1 MHRFFPNS
9 LAFCENGT
17 IRIQDGDGSTYGRV
31 EVCVGGLWGT
41 ICSDFWDYE
50 DASVVCRQLGHSP
63 YGKTFSI
70 VLYKFIIFCLK
81 VQFLVVVLILVMHG
95 HLVLLI
101 LIVLVRKI
109 MFGTVLIMVL
119 LTTTVVHLI
128 MMPQSFAK
136 VYILYIF
143 QNMCIYT

>member
-1 MHRFFPNS
+1 MHRLFTNL

-63 YGKTFSI
+63 YGKTFSF
-70 VLYKFIIFCLK
+70 VLYKFTIIII
-81 VQFLVVVLILVMHG
+81 ILFKGAIPGSGTYISYALSFGIIDLNCTGEEDSVWNCSYN
-95 HLVLLI
+95 
-101 LIVLVRKI
+101 
-109 MFGTVLIMVL
+109 GTVDYYTCPSNHDASI
-119 LTTTVVHLI
+119 I
-128 MMPQSFAK
+128 CQGI
-136 VYILYIF
+136 YIIYL
-143 QNMCIYT
+143 MCV